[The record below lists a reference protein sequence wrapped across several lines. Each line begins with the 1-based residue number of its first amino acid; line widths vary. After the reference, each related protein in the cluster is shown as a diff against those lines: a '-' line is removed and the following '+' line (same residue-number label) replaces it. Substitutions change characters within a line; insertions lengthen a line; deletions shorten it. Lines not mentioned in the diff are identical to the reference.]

1 MTNDQLKD
9 LQDKLWD
16 AANSLRAYGGESVS
30 KSVAMVI
37 NYNNIDNGNGKVRF
51 LGYSSIKR

>member
-16 AANSLRAYGGESVS
+16 AANALRAYGG
-30 KSVAMVI
+30 I
-37 NYNNIDNGNGKVRF
+37 IIY
-51 LGYSSIKR
+51 

>member
-37 NYNNIDNGNGKVRF
+37 NYNNIDK
-51 LGYSSIKR
+51 KR